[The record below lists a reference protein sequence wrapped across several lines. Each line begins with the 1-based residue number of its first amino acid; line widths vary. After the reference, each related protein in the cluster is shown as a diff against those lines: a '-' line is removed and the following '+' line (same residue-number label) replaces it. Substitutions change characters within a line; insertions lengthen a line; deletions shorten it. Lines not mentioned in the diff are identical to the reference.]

1 MKTLSREAIQR
12 MVDFTG
18 GAGGIGG
25 GGSDFAGM
33 ATQSWVDENYLS
45 IAFFSKLF
53 KAYDSAS
60 TPNEIKPNDTESTI
74 TNIKAMFGFWTNQYI
89 SALGQNSGGGGGG
102 ASALADLTD
111 VALSSPTNGQAL
123 VYNATSGKWENQ
135 TIGGGGGGGTLTS
148 IGLVMPTGFSV
159 SPATLTADGSF
170 TVSFA
175 TGYGLPL
182 TADVNKGVTAYGWGN
197 HADAGYLLSSTA
209 AITYATPSSVATQM
223 QNYAYISSGT
233 IQIGNSSITP
243 LTQHQTVDGTFWG
256 QSWSNGGTVKGSIE
270 AGNNGGYIG
279 GFDHIDLNTH
289 GSLSGYGGY
298 IDFYFNGASGYTSR
312 IIEDASGRLYLAA
325 SNGVRIG
332 DAVLKWDSTNSALY
346 IEKADGTAAGFY
358 ATGFVSALGLSSGS
372 GGQIGFDLIPSTSE
386 SYSLGSAANGWKE
399 LRLADNGEDG
409 RIYVSG
415 DGVTIFSSTNEV
427 HIDGDLIASLDVY
440 SRYTKASRF
449 YLDSSRYIYLDN
461 GVLKYYNGTTAKTI
475 SLE

>member
-1 MKTLSREAIQR
+1 MQLSREAIQR
-12 MVDFTG
+12 MVDFDG
-18 GAGGIGG
+18 NAGGVGG
-25 GGSDFAGM
+25 GGSDLAGM

-60 TPNEIKPNDTESTI
+60 TPNEINPNDTESTI
-74 TNIKAMFGFWTNQYI
+74 TNIKAMFGFWTEQYI
-89 SALGQNSGGGGGG
+89 SALGQGSGGGGGG

-111 VALSSPTNGQAL
+111 VSLSSPTNGQAL

-197 HADAGYLLSSTA
+197 HANAGYSTPE
-209 AITYATPSSVATQM
+209 TVATQM

-233 IQIGNSSITP
+233 IYIGNSSITP

-256 QSWSNGGTVKGSIE
+256 KSWSNGGTISGSIE
-270 AGNNGGYIG
+270 AGNGGGAIE
-279 GFDHIDLNTH
+279 GFHSIEFNTH
-289 GSLSGYGGY
+289 GSLSDYGGF
-298 IDFYFNGASGYTSR
+298 IDFHFNGASGDYTSR

-346 IEKADGTAAGFY
+346 IETASGGAANFY
-358 ATGFVSALGLSSGS
+358 ATGGVSALGLSGGS
-372 GGQIGFDLIPSTSE
+372 GGQIGFDLIPSSSE
-386 SYSLGSAANGWKE
+386 SYSLGSSSKGWKE
-399 LRLADNGEDG
+399 LRLADNDETAH
-409 RIYVSG
+409 IYVTA
-415 DGVTIFSSTNEV
+415 DGLTMSSSTGEMFINS
-427 HIDGDLIASLDVY
+427 DLSCNGDIYA
-440 SRYTKASRF
+440 RRF
-449 YLDSSRYIYLDN
+449 YLDSSRYIYLDSN
-461 GVLKYYNGTTAKTI
+461 NVLKYYDNGTVRTI
-475 SLE
+475 AFS

>member
-1 MKTLSREAIQR
+1 MKSLSREAIIR
-12 MVDFTG
+12 MTGFTG
-18 GAGGIGG
+18 GAGGVGG
-25 GGSDFAGM
+25 GGGANLSGY
-33 ATQSWVDENYLS
+33 ATQSWVDDNYLS
-45 IAFFSKLF
+45 IEFFGRLF
-53 KAYDSAS
+53 KAYNGS
-60 TPNEIKPNDTESTI
+60 TFVNPNDTESTI
-74 TNIKAMFGFWTNQYI
+74 TNIKAMFGFWTDQYI
-89 SALGQNSGGGGGG
+89 SALGQGSGGGGGG

-111 VALSSPTNGQAL
+111 VSLSSPTNGQAL

-175 TGYGLPL
+175 TGYGLPT

-233 IQIGNSSITP
+233 IQIGNNSITP

-332 DAVLKWDSTNSALY
+332 NALLKWDSTNNALY
-346 IEKADGTAAGFY
+346 VESVSGGAANFY
-358 ATGFVSALGLSSGS
+358 ATGGVSALGLSGGSGS
-372 GGQIGFDLIPSTSE
+372 EIGFDLIPSSSG
-386 SYSLGSAANGWKE
+386 SYSLGSSSKGWKE
-399 LRLADNGEDG
+399 LRLADNDETAH
-409 RIYVSG
+409 IYVTA
-415 DGVTIFSSTNEV
+415 DGLTMSSSTGEMFINS
-427 HIDGDLIASLDVY
+427 DLSCNGDIYA
-440 SRYTKASRF
+440 RRF
-449 YLDSSRYIYLDN
+449 YLDSYRYLYLDSSN
-461 GVLKYYNGTTAKTI
+461 VLKYYDNGTVRTI
-475 SLE
+475 AFS

>member
-1 MKTLSREAIQR
+1 MKSLDREAIQR
-12 MVDFTG
+12 M
-18 GAGGIGG
+18 AGDRVGG
-25 GGSDFAGM
+25 GGSGGSGIDPSALSGY
-33 ATQSWVDENYLS
+33 ATEAWVNQNYLS
-45 IAFFSKLF
+45 IEFFSKLF

-89 SALGQNSGGGGGG
+89 SALGQGS
-102 ASALADLTD
+102 
-111 VALSSPTNGQAL
+111 
-123 VYNATSGKWENQ
+123 
-135 TIGGGGGGGTLTS
+135 GGGGGGTLTS

-243 LTQHQTVDGTFWG
+243 LTSCSGTFWG

-289 GSLSGYGGY
+289 NSLSGYGGY

-332 DAVLKWDSTNSALY
+332 NALLKWDSTNNALY
-346 IEKADGTAAGFY
+346 IETVSGGAANFY
-358 ATGFVSALGLSSGS
+358 ATGGVSALGLSGGSGS
-372 GGQIGFDLIPSTSE
+372 EIGFDLIPSSSE
-386 SYSLGSAANGWKE
+386 TYALGSSSKGWKE
-399 LRLADNGEDG
+399 LHLADNDETAN
-409 RIYVSG
+409 IYVTS
-415 DGVTIFSSTNEV
+415 DGLTMRSSTGEMFINS
-427 HIDGDLIASLDVY
+427 DLSCNGDIYA
-440 SRYTKASRF
+440 RRF
-449 YLDSSRYIYLDN
+449 YLDSYRYLYLDSSD
-461 GVLKYYNGTTAKTI
+461 VLKYYDNGTVRTI
-475 SLE
+475 AFS

>member
-1 MKTLSREAIQR
+1 M
-12 MVDFTG
+12 TG
-18 GAGGIGG
+18 DRVGGGYGSGG
-25 GGSDFAGM
+25 GGGLDPAALSGY
-33 ATQSWVDENYLS
+33 ATQAWVDQNYLS
-45 IAFFSKLF
+45 IEFFSKLF
-53 KAYDSAS
+53 KAYDSATP
-60 TPNEIKPNDTESTI
+60 TPNEVAPNDTESTI

-89 SALGQNSGGGGGG
+89 SALGQNSSGGGGG

-111 VALSSPTNGQAL
+111 VNLSSPTNGQAL

-135 TIGGGGGGGTLTS
+135 TIGGGGSGTLTS

-175 TGYGLPL
+175 TGYALP
-182 TADVNKGVTAYGWGN
+182 TTSDVNKGVTAYGWGD
-197 HADAGYLLSSTA
+197 HALAGYS
-209 AITYATPSSVATQM
+209 TPSSVATQM
-223 QNYAYISSGT
+223 QNYSYISNGT

-243 LTQHQTVDGTFWG
+243 LTSCSGTFWG
-256 QSWSNGGTVKGSIE
+256 QSWSTGGSVSGNIE
-270 AGNNGGYIG
+270 AGSNGGYIA
-279 GFDHIDLNTH
+279 GFDHIELNSEGT
-289 GSLSGYGGY
+289 LSSYGGY
-298 IDFYFNGASGYTSR
+298 IDFHFNGDSGDYTSR
-312 IIEDASGRLYLAA
+312 IIEDASGRIRLMA

-346 IEKADGTAAGFY
+346 IEKADGSAVGFY
-358 ATGFVSALGLSSGS
+358 ATGFVSALGLSGGS

-386 SYSLGSAANGWKE
+386 SYSLGSSVNGWKE

-409 RIYVSG
+409 RIYISG
-415 DGVTIFSSTNEV
+415 DGVTIFSSTDEV

-449 YLDSSRYIYLDN
+449 YLDSSRYIYLDS
-461 GVLKYYNGTTAKTI
+461 GVLKYYNGSTAKTI

>member
-1 MKTLSREAIQR
+1 MKSLDREAIQR
-12 MVDFTG
+12 MVGDRV
-18 GAGGIGG
+18 GG
-25 GGSDFAGM
+25 GGSGGSGIDPSALSGY
-33 ATQSWVDENYLS
+33 ATEAWVNQNYLS
-45 IAFFSKLF
+45 IEFFSKLF

-89 SALGQNSGGGGGG
+89 SALGQGSGGGGGG

-111 VALSSPTNGQAL
+111 VSLSSPTNGQAL

-197 HADAGYLLSSTA
+197 HANAGYSTPE
-209 AITYATPSSVATQM
+209 TVATQM

-233 IQIGNSSITP
+233 IQIGNNSITP
-243 LTQHQTVDGTFWG
+243 LTQHQTVDGMFWG

-312 IIEDASGRLYLAA
+312 IIEDASGRLYLMA
-325 SNGVRIG
+325 SAGVRIG
-332 DAVLKWDSTNSALY
+332 GCLLKWDSTNSALY
-346 IEKADGTAAGFY
+346 VESVSGGAASFY
-358 ATGFVSALGLSSGS
+358 ATGGVSALGLSGGS
-372 GGQIGFDLIPSTSE
+372 GGQIGFDLIPSSSE
-386 SYSLGSAANGWKE
+386 SYSLGSSSKGWKE
-399 LRLADNGEDG
+399 LRLADNDETAH
-409 RIYVSG
+409 IYVTA
-415 DGVTIFSSTNEV
+415 DGLTMSSSTGEMFINS
-427 HIDGDLIASLDVY
+427 DLSCNGDIYA
-440 SRYTKASRF
+440 RRF
-449 YLDSSRYIYLDN
+449 YLDSYRYIYLDSSD
-461 GVLKYYNGTTAKTI
+461 VLKYYDNGTVRTI
-475 SLE
+475 AFS